1 MGDMEQSAGM
11 VMPGWGR
18 EVGPG
23 KAPWG
28 LEVQAPL
35 QKRNQKVLSTPL
47 PDVLGVGKASLSQLR
62 PVAAWLCGEG
72 RAWGSAVEVPTGRAH
87 GSQTYWHQPQGR
99 PRSPQASVPECRT
112 PARAELR
119 LGSPSPRGHA
129 SVGLTVGKPA

>member
-35 QKRNQKVLSTPL
+35 QKQNQKMLSTPL
-47 PDVLGVGKASLSQLR
+47 LDVLGVGEAILSQPR
-62 PVAAWLCGEG
+62 PIAAWLCREG
-72 RAWGSAVEVPTGRAH
+72 RAWGVS
-87 GSQTYWHQPQGR
+87 
-99 PRSPQASVPECRT
+99 C
-112 PARAELR
+112 
-119 LGSPSPRGHA
+119 GSPHWQCPLEPSLLA
-129 SVGLTVGKPA
+129 PATRQA